1 MPSEVGASLG
11 FGAGGNGKKSGSFGV
26 NSGSS
31 NRDSAWV
38 NDMTEITGAN
48 VDIVVAGKTSITGAM
63 IDGDDNLHLTTN
75 ELEFKDLHDFERV
88 GETGFGV
95 SSSIGVSTDKGETS
109 LHPNGETSLTL
120 KDTGHDRK
128 QITRATIGAGVIE
141 VGGKVADDAELSGLN
156 RDTTKAQEIT
166 KDMTTGA
173 LDATVTIDN
182 RVFTEEGRNSIA
194 DEHEDLK
201 EDTITI
207 LKDMSVAA
215 ITTIGLLWGSIEYA
229 YSYILNEEK
238 PNIIIDNEKNK
249 IMFTKNIFASN
260 ILGVDGAITL
270 GNIQLYYNKN
280 NPYKIVAPYSTTD
293 YGFMPLEYHEDA
305 HINQWHRDGAL
316 KFIWNWL
323 QNGGAS
329 MHNSYEREASLE
341 GMNRLKD
348 EGVYHIIQNNK
359 YKYYKNGEIE

>member
-1 MPSEVGASLG
+1 MTKLLTYIFILLFTFTTTVNVTTSASLKHT
-11 FGAGGNGKKSGSFGV
+11 GN
-26 NSGSS
+26 
-31 NRDSAWV
+31 
-38 NDMTEITGAN
+38 
-48 VDIVVAGKTSITGAM
+48 
-63 IDGDDNLHLTTN
+63 
-75 ELEFKDLHDFERV
+75 
-88 GETGFGV
+88 
-95 SSSIGVSTDKGETS
+95 DKE
-109 LHPNGETSLTL
+109 
-120 KDTGHDRK
+120 

-173 LDATVTIDN
+173 LDTTANIDN
-182 RVFTEEGRNSIA
+182 RVFTSEGRNSIVN
-194 DEHEDLK
+194 EHKDLK
-201 EDTITI
+201 ENTIMT

-215 ITTIGLLWGSIEYA
+215 ITTIGLLWGGIEYA

>member
-1 MPSEVGASLG
+1 MKGYKLIIYIFILLFTFTSSVNACYFVDRSSE
-11 FGAGGNGKKSGSFGV
+11 
-26 NSGSS
+26 
-31 NRDSAWV
+31 R
-38 NDMTEITGAN
+38 
-48 VDIVVAGKTSITGAM
+48 
-63 IDGDDNLHLTTN
+63 
-75 ELEFKDLHDFERV
+75 
-88 GETGFGV
+88 GFGV
-95 SSSIGVSTDKGETS
+95 ATSIGISTNKEKTS
-109 LHPNGETSLTL
+109 LHPNGKTSLTL
-120 KDTGHDRK
+120 KDTGHNRE
-128 QITRATIGAGVIE
+128 QITRATIGDGEII
-141 VGGKVADDAELSGLN
+141 VGGVSNPELDGLN
-156 RDTTKAQEIT
+156 RDTSKVQEIT
-166 KDMTTGA
+166 KDMTTGT
-173 LDATVTIDN
+173 LDATASIDN

-201 EDTITI
+201 ENTITI

-215 ITTIGLLWGSIEYA
+215 ITTIGLLWGGIEYA

>member
-1 MPSEVGASLG
+1 MTKLLTYIFILLFTFTTTVNVTTSASLKHT
-11 FGAGGNGKKSGSFGV
+11 GN
-26 NSGSS
+26 
-31 NRDSAWV
+31 
-38 NDMTEITGAN
+38 
-48 VDIVVAGKTSITGAM
+48 
-63 IDGDDNLHLTTN
+63 
-75 ELEFKDLHDFERV
+75 
-88 GETGFGV
+88 
-95 SSSIGVSTDKGETS
+95 DKE
-109 LHPNGETSLTL
+109 
-120 KDTGHDRK
+120 

-166 KDMTTGA
+166 KDMTTGT
-173 LDATVTIDN
+173 LDTTANIDN
-182 RVFTEEGRNSIA
+182 RVFTSEGRNSIVN
-194 DEHEDLK
+194 EHKDLK
-201 EDTITI
+201 ENTIMT

-215 ITTIGLLWGSIEYA
+215 ITTIGLLWGGIEYA

>member
-1 MPSEVGASLG
+1 MTKLLTYIFILLFTFTTTVNVTTSASLKHT
-11 FGAGGNGKKSGSFGV
+11 GN
-26 NSGSS
+26 
-31 NRDSAWV
+31 
-38 NDMTEITGAN
+38 
-48 VDIVVAGKTSITGAM
+48 
-63 IDGDDNLHLTTN
+63 
-75 ELEFKDLHDFERV
+75 
-88 GETGFGV
+88 
-95 SSSIGVSTDKGETS
+95 DKE
-109 LHPNGETSLTL
+109 
-120 KDTGHDRK
+120 

-156 RDTTKAQEIT
+156 RDTSKAQEIT
-166 KDMTTGA
+166 KDMTTGT
-173 LDATVTIDN
+173 LDTTANIDN
-182 RVFTEEGRNSIA
+182 RVFTSEGRNSIVN
-194 DEHEDLK
+194 EHKDLK
-201 EDTITI
+201 ENTIMT

-215 ITTIGLLWGSIEYA
+215 ITTIGLLWGGIEYA

>member
-1 MPSEVGASLG
+1 MTKFLTYIFIVFFTFTSSVNAEYSDAINRGNT
-11 FGAGGNGKKSGSFGV
+11 GAGIF
-26 NSGSS
+26 
-31 NRDSAWV
+31 
-38 NDMTEITGAN
+38 
-48 VDIVVAGKTSITGAM
+48 
-63 IDGDDNLHLTTN
+63 
-75 ELEFKDLHDFERV
+75 
-88 GETGFGV
+88 
-95 SSSIGVSTDKGETS
+95 S
-109 LHPNGETSLTL
+109 LKN
-120 KDTGHDRK
+120 
-128 QITRATIGAGVIE
+128 
-141 VGGKVADDAELSGLN
+141 
-156 RDTTKAQEIT
+156 
-166 KDMTTGA
+166 
-173 LDATVTIDN
+173 
-182 RVFTEEGRNSIA
+182 F
-194 DEHEDLK
+194 
-201 EDTITI
+201 
-207 LKDMSVAA
+207 
-215 ITTIGLLWGSIEYA
+215 
-229 YSYILNEEK
+229 
-238 PNIIIDNEKNK
+238 DNEKNK